1 MRWHIPTLG
10 TATPSV
16 SFLRQ
21 VGASTGVAVAGAVIT
36 ARLSEQVPPQV
47 SLSQAVSLIFALMVP
62 LLAVAF
68 GLATVL
74 PARPL
79 RTTAHVKEAV

>member
-1 MRWHIPTLG
+1 MLLIGLGVGLVMQVMVLAAQNAVAYPDLG

-47 SLSQAVSLIFALMVP
+47 S
-62 LLAVAF
+62 
-68 GLATVL
+68 
-74 PARPL
+74 
-79 RTTAHVKEAV
+79 